1 MSDPREFF
9 NLTTEDLRRYDWQAR
24 IAASARL
31 DCRSFFT
38 ELAKGARE
46 CREKQDDLGD
56 RVFSLLS
63 VVASFHPN
71 YDAKGTPYTSWMSRF
86 NGERS
91 LNAEDLTPVDL
102 NALTGIVAEI
112 SDPEFRA
119 RVADV
124 IWTTRPKGNFQ
135 VAKLAVAA
143 FMDSAA
149 RLKDKDSWTHYVERL
164 DRAAQIAAKKGFET
178 ERAAVVHAVESGIAE
193 YEGEPSSGLLCSRLM
208 AILLLL
214 EEGDNTRYAKL
225 SEELALHYQ
234 HQNDWHFSESYWEQA
249 SCWHRSGGRHADVQ
263 RCQLA
268 AAECNISNA
277 EAGIEKQGALFAAH
291 WLSRG
296 LIALR
301 EARADKARIVEIHQR
316 LLEVQRLS
324 LNELKPIG
332 VDEDAMPGMAEN
344 REQHQAAVAAHI
356 QGNDIQTALQRIAFI
371 NQPTNY
377 QQLKEQYAK
386 QSENSL
392 AGKLFGSSALDQ
404 SGKVSEIQAPEIG
417 SDPEAQAQ
425 SLHQSLC
432 NQARMIYWPIQVV
445 WRIEPAR
452 IALITEHSVRRHDLR
467 HLVRHNHFV
476 PSG

>member
-1 MSDPREFF
+1 LDEPF
-9 NLTTEDLRRYDWQAR
+9 NGSEP
-24 IAASARL
+24 
-31 DCRSFFT
+31 
-38 ELAKGARE
+38 E
-46 CREKQDDLGD
+46 CRRPD
-56 RVFSLLS
+56 
-63 VVASFHPN
+63 
-71 YDAKGTPYTSWMSRF
+71 T
-86 NGERS
+86 
-91 LNAEDLTPVDL
+91 VDL

-356 QGNDIQTALQRIAFI
+356 QGNDIQTASPTHRLI
-371 NQPTNY
+371 NKPTNH

-386 QSENSL
+386 QSREFSRLERYFEARRWINR
-392 AGKLFGSSALDQ
+392 
-404 SGKVSEIQAPEIG
+404 KVSEIQAPEIG

-425 SLHQSLC
+425 SLPPNLC

-445 WRIEPAR
+445 WRIEPAVSR
-452 IALITEHSVRRHDLR
+452 
-467 HLVRHNHFV
+467 
-476 PSG
+476 